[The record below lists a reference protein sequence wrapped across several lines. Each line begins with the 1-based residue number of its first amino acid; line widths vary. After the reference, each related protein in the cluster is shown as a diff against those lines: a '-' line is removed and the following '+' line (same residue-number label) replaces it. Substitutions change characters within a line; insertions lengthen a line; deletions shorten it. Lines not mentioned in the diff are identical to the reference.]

1 MGVLCKDR
9 GCAGGRLPRT
19 SILET
24 VLQTGNW
31 TPWRVP
37 DWVRIGVGWRPEVRR
52 RVVKY
57 VPFRARDA
65 ASQKEISVSA
75 SDDRDAARRRRQ
87 QLIERL
93 NAREAELS
101 DSRGERPQLSEEE
114 LKAEIERQRTLNLM
128 RANFPIV

>member
-1 MGVLCKDR
+1 M
-9 GCAGGRLPRT
+9 
-19 SILET
+19 
-24 VLQTGNW
+24 
-31 TPWRVP
+31 
-37 DWVRIGVGWRPEVRR
+37 RR
-52 RVVKY
+52 RVIKY

-93 NAREAELS
+93 NSREAELS

-128 RANFPIV
+128 RANFPVV

>member
-1 MGVLCKDR
+1 M
-9 GCAGGRLPRT
+9 
-19 SILET
+19 
-24 VLQTGNW
+24 
-31 TPWRVP
+31 
-37 DWVRIGVGWRPEVRR
+37 RR

-128 RANFPIV
+128 RANFPVV